1 MPKPTTTIHDTRRI
15 VIVIMAANNDLATGP
30 KSKIHAPVENSA
42 STTHRYYRDSSHTT
56 TVPVVN
62 DGSHFFR
69 ALVWDMYKT
78 GRYSDFTIK
87 VQGSVREFHVHRAV
101 ICPQSSIFEAA
112 CRGEFVV
119 SFFKCSFRA

>member
-1 MPKPTTTIHDTRRI
+1 
-15 VIVIMAANNDLATGP
+15 MASNNDALTGP
-30 KSKIHAPVENSA
+30 KSRIHAPVENYSA
-42 STTHRYYRDSSHTT
+42 SSTTQHRYYRDFSHTTSST

-78 GRYSDFTIK
+78 GLYSDFTIR

-101 ICPQSSIFEAA
+101 ICPQSRIFEAA

-119 SFFKCSFRA
+119 SFFFRVKKKKRKRKLMNDCI